1 MRRGGAVS
9 DHTAAAEA
17 LEAGGE
23 LVGGQR
29 VKGTAAMRKNAI
41 CVDNLDIKIL
51 IYVEISV

>member
-1 MRRGGAVS
+1 MRRDGAVS